1 MTVKKKILITGATGF
16 IGKYLIEHALKNNY
30 TVFIALRKTSNTSRI
45 NHLKW
50 TKIEVD
56 YTTEATIDNAFKHAP
71 AFDIIIHNAGV
82 KSCYSKNEYFQYNTE
97 LTKNL
102 CTVIYNR
109 KLVKDQFIYISSLAA
124 LGPGDPKTLEEI
136 NENAIQNPI
145 SDYGR
150 SKLTAEKE
158 LIKSRLKYIIIRP
171 TAVYGEG
178 TSDYDDLISIVRKKT
193 AIYPTTP
200 KQKLSFI
207 HADDVANLVFLA
219 INNKNSNQ
227 VYNATDG
234 NEYTLKLFYEI
245 IAASL
250 QVEIKYKIQIPFLLL
265 KTIALF
271 NQYKQKVFKIEN
283 SLNSLEKANEVVAL
297 NWGCSAQKAKKELN
311 FKTLHSL
318 KEITE

>member
-1 MTVKKKILITGATGF
+1 MSTKKRILITGATGF

-30 TVFIALRKTSNTSRI
+30 IVFIALRKTSNTSRI

-56 YTTEATIDNAFKHAP
+56 YSTEAALNNAFKQVP
-71 AFDIIIHNAGV
+71 SFDIIIHNAGV

-102 CTVIYNR
+102 CTVIHNR

-124 LGPGDPKTLEEI
+124 LGPGNSETFEEI
-136 NENAIQNPI
+136 DENSNQNPI

-150 SKLTAEKE
+150 SKLSAEKE
-158 LIKSRLKYIIIRP
+158 LIKSGLKYIIIRP

-178 TSDYDDLISIVRKKT
+178 TSDYDDVISIVRKKT
-193 AIYPTTP
+193 AFYPTTP
-200 KQKLSFI
+200 KQRLSFI

-219 INNKNSNQ
+219 IDKKNDNQ
-227 VYNATDG
+227 IYNATDG
-234 NEYTLKLFYEI
+234 NDYTLKLFYEI
-245 IAASL
+245 IATAL
-250 QVEIKYKIQIPFLLL
+250 QVEIKYKILVPFFLI

-271 NQYKQKVFKIEN
+271 NKYKQKLFKIEN

-297 NWGCSAQKAKKELN
+297 NWRCSAQKIKKELN
-311 FKTLHSL
+311 FTPLHVL
-318 KEITE
+318 KEIAK